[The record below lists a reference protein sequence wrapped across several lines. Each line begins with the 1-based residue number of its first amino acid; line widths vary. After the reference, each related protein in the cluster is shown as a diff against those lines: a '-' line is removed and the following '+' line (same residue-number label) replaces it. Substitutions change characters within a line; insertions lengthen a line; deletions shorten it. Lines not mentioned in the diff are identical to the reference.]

1 MTSEESPLEAPP
13 LERKLTAILSADV
26 ESYSRLMHQD
36 EEATLATLSSH
47 RAIMDDLIGKYRGRI
62 AGTAGDSVL
71 AEFASVTDA
80 FSCAIAIQ
88 QELQRVNAM
97 LAEDRK
103 MQFRIGINVGDVML
117 KDGDL
122 FGDGVN
128 VAARVQATAG
138 SGEICVTR
146 GVRDHLRDRVDSEFQ
161 DLGEHAVKNIA
172 RPVRIFKV
180 VFDRTGTPDP
190 PRGIVNEEAETPMAS
205 RTPSSNP
212 EPGPGEIAFWTA
224 VENSNTDT
232 EYRAY
237 LERYPS
243 GAFASLAQGRL
254 EQQPDD
260 EVPTPEGKLEVELT
274 FWNSIKDSD
283 NPEMFSAYLDK
294 FPDGQ
299 FRSVAEIRLGEL
311 KNQNH

>member
-1 MTSEESPLEAPP
+1 MYSEEPALEAPP

-26 ESYSRLMHQD
+26 ESYSRLMHRD
-36 EEATLATLSSH
+36 EDATLVTLSSH
-47 RAIMDDLIGKYRGRI
+47 RAIMDDLIAQYRGRV

-88 QELQRVNAM
+88 QELYRANA
-97 LAEDRK
+97 AISEDRK
-103 MQFRIGINVGDVML
+103 MQFRIGINVGDVII

-128 VAARVQATAG
+128 VAARVQAAAG
-138 SGEICVTR
+138 PGEICVTR
-146 GVRDHLRDRVDSEFQ
+146 GVRDHLRDRVDSEFV

-180 VFDRTGTPDP
+180 LFDRTASPDP
-190 PRGIVNEEAETPMAS
+190 SQGLVSEGAEEPVSS
-205 RTPSSNP
+205 RTSTSNT
-212 EPGPGEIAFWTA
+212 EPGPGEIAFWEA
-224 VENSNTDT
+224 VENSNTDS

-237 LERYPS
+237 LERYPD
-243 GAFASLAQGRL
+243 GAFASLARSRL
-254 EQQPDD
+254 EKQSEN
-260 EVPTPEGKLEVELT
+260 EVRNPEGKLEIELT

-283 NPEMFSAYLDK
+283 NPEMFNAYLEK

-299 FRSVAEIRLGEL
+299 FRSVAEIRLTEL
-311 KNQNH
+311 RNQDK

>member
-1 MTSEESPLEAPP
+1 MGFEEPTLEAPP

-36 EEATLATLSSH
+36 EDATLATLSSH

-88 QELQRVNAM
+88 QELYREHAA

-103 MQFRIGINVGDVML
+103 MQFRMGINVGDVML

-138 SGEICVTR
+138 PGEICVTR

-161 DLGEHAVKNIA
+161 DLGEHVVKNIA

-190 PRGIVNEEAETPMAS
+190 PRGIVSEGTEAPTAS
-205 RTPSSNP
+205 PTPSSNP
-212 EPGPGEIAFWTA
+212 EPSPGEIAFWSA
-224 VENSNTDT
+224 VETSNTDA

-237 LERYPS
+237 LERLCFS
-243 GAFASLAQGRL
+243 CSESAGAVR
-254 EQQPDD
+254 
-260 EVPTPEGKLEVELT
+260 
-274 FWNSIKDSD
+274 
-283 NPEMFSAYLDK
+283 
-294 FPDGQ
+294 
-299 FRSVAEIRLGEL
+299 R
-311 KNQNH
+311 